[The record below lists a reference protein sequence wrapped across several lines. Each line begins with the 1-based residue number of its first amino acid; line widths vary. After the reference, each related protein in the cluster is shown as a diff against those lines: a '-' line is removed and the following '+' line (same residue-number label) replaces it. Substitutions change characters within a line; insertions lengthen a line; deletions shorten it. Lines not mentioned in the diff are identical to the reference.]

1 MLEGLAGGLLG
12 GLGALGA
19 QGVSRDMAREQMQF
33 QEQMSNTAYQ
43 RATTDMQKAGI
54 NPMLAYMKGG
64 ADSAPGAMGTAE
76 NVGSAFMAGRQA
88 QAQAKQAE
96 AAADSATAQAEKT
109 EAEKEGQEIDNNL
122 KPFYAHI
129 ALKNAGSSALTAE
142 KAGTNTWYNSGK
154 QLLKDIKT
162 YLGLDHSAKKAIME
176 APEGS
181 MYMRQK

>member
-64 ADSAPGAMGTAE
+64 ADSAPGAVGTAE
-76 NVGSAFMAGRQA
+76 NVVHHLLLQIHTPR
-88 QAQAKQAE
+88 
-96 AAADSATAQAEKT
+96 
-109 EAEKEGQEIDNNL
+109 IDRL
-122 KPFYAHI
+122 V
-129 ALKNAGSSALTAE
+129 
-142 KAGTNTWYNSGK
+142 
-154 QLLKDIKT
+154 LL
-162 YLGLDHSAKKAIME
+162 
-176 APEGS
+176 PE
-181 MYMRQK
+181 